1 MAFMQRSQVAD
12 VQLGVCLSRRRRRAR
27 SGRDGARHEASRFV
41 PQGEP
46 SERLSPFRHNV
57 RLRLRRDEA
66 ASAIAADLAALHQVL
81 LADAFVQSIEN
92 ESASAG
98 DTNPPRA

>member
-1 MAFMQRSQVAD
+1 MRSRGWVTDEDPLHIAE
-12 VQLGVCLSRRRRRAR
+12 RKM
-27 SGRDGARHEASRFV
+27 

-66 ASAIAADLAALHQVL
+66 ARAIAADLAALHQVP
-81 LADAFVQSIEN
+81 LADAEAFVQSIEN

-98 DTNPPRA
+98 DTNPPPA